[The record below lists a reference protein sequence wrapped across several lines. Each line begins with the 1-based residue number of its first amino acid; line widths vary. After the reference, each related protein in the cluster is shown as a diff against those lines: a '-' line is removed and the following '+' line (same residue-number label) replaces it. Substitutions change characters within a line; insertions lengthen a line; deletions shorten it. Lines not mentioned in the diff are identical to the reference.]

1 MAKRMKTAAAGLAAA
16 MAVVSLTACSSGGND
31 NGNAASSPA
40 AGASASAGASPS
52 QGEKLK
58 PVTLR
63 FYFPGDKPQETD
75 EVWNYVSELT
85 KDTLNAK
92 FEINF
97 VNWNDYMDKMK
108 LLQSSGDD
116 YDLNFDANWEDFS
129 NAMNRGGYLDITD
142 LLPKY
147 APTLYKEYTD
157 NNLLDPIKVNGR
169 VYAAPWTVKKTS
181 KPIVWYRGDL
191 AKKGGYGKD
200 KVETVEDLDAMLH
213 AIKKASPQII
223 PFSFR
228 PGTWFNDIDRVF
240 QEKYGYEDLN
250 FHGLVVKIDDP
261 KHTVIPWEQTEA
273 FKEYVSYMKKWNE
286 DGIIPKN
293 LLATK
298 GTEGDF
304 GAGTFGSAINQID
317 GGILENPHPFK
328 PEVEA
333 QGAIKT
339 WSEFYPDN
347 KWVLDSP
354 LGNAVAI
361 NKNAANPERAL
372 MFLEQLSTNE
382 KLYDAVVYGIVD
394 KTYKLNGDVVSYM
407 PGQGNGNPTNYLD
420 WSGQW
425 GFWRTEFQK
434 QDSQHTANYYKQY
447 NDFIDRPNNIVS
459 TVNYFVPDQTNIK
472 TEAAKREQVLSE
484 LGQLLMT
491 GINVKDVDKGVND
504 FIAKEKDAGTDKI
517 VAEVQKQLDA
527 FMAKQG

>member
-1 MAKRMKTAAAGLAAA
+1 MARKSKWIAGSMAAALVA
-16 MAVVSLTACSSGGND
+16 VSLTACGGND
-31 NGNAASSPA
+31 KGNDA
-40 AGASASAGASPS
+40 AGSASGTGDATSA

-63 FYFPGDKPQETD
+63 FYFPGDKPQATD
-75 EVWNYVSELT
+75 EVWKYVSELT

-97 VNWNDYMDKMK
+97 VNWNDYKDKMK

-116 YDLNFDANWEDFS
+116 YDLNFDANWEDFP
-129 NAMNRGGYLDITD
+129 NAMNRGGYLDMTD

-147 APTLYKEYTD
+147 APTLYKQYTD
-157 NNLLDPIKVNGR
+157 NNLLDPIKVDGR
-169 VYAAPWTVKKTS
+169 VYAAPWTIKKTS

-191 AKKGGYGKD
+191 AKKGGYTKD

-213 AIKKASPQII
+213 ALKTASPQILPI
-223 PFSFR
+223 SFR
-228 PGTWFNDIDRVF
+228 PDSWFNDIDRVF
-240 QEKYGYEDLN
+240 LEKYGYEDLN

-261 KHTVIPWEQTEA
+261 KHAVIPWEQTEA
-273 FKEYVSYMKKWNE
+273 FKEYVTYTKKWNQ

-298 GTEGDF
+298 GTEADF
-304 GAGTFGSAINQID
+304 SAGTMGAAINQID

-328 PEVEA
+328 PEIES
-333 QGAIKT
+333 QGAVKT
-339 WSEFYPDN
+339 WSEFYPDH
-347 KWVLDSP
+347 KWVLESP

-372 MFLEQLSTNE
+372 MFLEQITTNQ
-382 KLYDAVVYGIVD
+382 KLYDAVIYGIVD
-394 KTYKLNGDVVSYM
+394 KTYKLDGNKVSYM
-407 PGQGNGNPTNYLD
+407 PGQGNGQPTNYLD
-420 WSGQW
+420 WAGQW
-425 GFWRTEFQK
+425 GFWRPEFQK
-434 QDSQHTANYYKQY
+434 EDSQRTANYYKQY
-447 NDFIDRPNNIVS
+447 NDFINRPVNISS

-472 TEAAKREQVLSE
+472 TESAKREQVLSE

-491 GINVKDVDKGVND
+491 GINVKDVDKGVSD

-527 FMAKQG
+527 FLSKSP